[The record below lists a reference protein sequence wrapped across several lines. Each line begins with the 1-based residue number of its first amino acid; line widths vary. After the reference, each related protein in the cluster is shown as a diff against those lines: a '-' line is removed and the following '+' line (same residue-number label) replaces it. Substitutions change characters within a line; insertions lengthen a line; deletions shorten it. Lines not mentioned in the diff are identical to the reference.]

1 MAHANSQRGLRLARH
16 REASYNTAQ
25 KFAMAPGRHKS
36 SSRHLVNP
44 QSLAVLAFLGRRSP
58 FTCAVDVTRIVPFGE
73 A

>member
-1 MAHANSQRGLRLARH
+1 
-16 REASYNTAQ
+16 
-25 KFAMAPGRHKS
+25 MAPGRHKS

-58 FTCAVDVTRIVPFGE
+58 FTRAVDVTRIVPFGE